1 MKQNGDFL
9 TKFIC
14 VYAFYV
20 PMALAGSPQFALS
33 LFVKSYET
41 TGNTLRLWHYVRR
54 DGGGSVHNRLN
65 IYFGIPRR
73 VNVSKSSVSQ
83 RHDEQGFGARASGP
97 GLIGQR
103 RFPLFS

>member
-33 LFVKSYET
+33 LFVKSYGT
-41 TGNTLRLWHYVRR
+41 AGNTLRLWHYVRR
-54 DGGGSVHNRLN
+54 DGGGSVHSQLN
-65 IYFGIPRR
+65 PSFGLPRR
-73 VNVSKSSVSQ
+73 VNVSKSSV
-83 RHDEQGFGARASGP
+83 RKPPDESGFAAWVIGATTV
-97 GLIGQR
+97 L
-103 RFPLFS
+103 LFFR